1 MNTPKSIEKL
11 EEIKELVGEDKL
23 KTAIEEL
30 EKLGKALNL
39 DVLSNEA
46 IQLSRR
52 LSNVERDID
61 RRTESSAN
69 IGIEENRI
77 TESVLNLINRVE
89 DGSLINEPVPPTPQP
104 PPPPPQPQPS
114 QPPQSISTILDY
126 IFIGLI
132 VILFLT
138 CIGGLVFT
146 FISESGS
153 LPSGLISMSG
163 IFGCFFSMDSWR
175 SKLRSRTVFQTTPA

>member
-1 MNTPKSIEKL
+1 MNTPKSTEKL
-11 EEIKELVGEDKL
+11 EEIKELVRKDKL

-30 EKLGKALNL
+30 EELGKVLNL
-39 DVLSNEA
+39 NALSNEA

-52 LSNVERDID
+52 LSNVERDIN
-61 RRTESSAN
+61 RRTESSTN

-77 TESVLNLINRVE
+77 TESVLKLINRVK
-89 DGSLINEPVPPTPQP
+89 DGSLIDEPVPPTPSP
-104 PPPPPQPQPS
+104 P
-114 QPPQSISTILDY
+114 PPQSISTILDY

-132 VILFLT
+132 IILFLT

-146 FISESGS
+146 FISTSGS

-163 IFGCFFSMDSWR
+163 IFGCLFSMNSWR
-175 SKLRSRTVFQTTPA
+175 SKLGSRPVFQTTPA